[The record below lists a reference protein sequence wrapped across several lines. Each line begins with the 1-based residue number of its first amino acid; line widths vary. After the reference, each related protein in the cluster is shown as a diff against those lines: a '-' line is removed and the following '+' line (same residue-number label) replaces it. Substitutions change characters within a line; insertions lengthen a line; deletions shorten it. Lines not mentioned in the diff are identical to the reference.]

1 MNMISVVVLS
11 QRTLITLE
19 RVVIIGSSCS
29 GKTTMAKGVA
39 AALEVPHIE
48 LDALHWLPDWQE
60 LPDGEFRGLVSSA
73 VAAERWVVDGN
84 YNMVRDIVWSRA
96 TTLVWLNYPF
106 PLVFWRACSR
116 TAIRSIGRRTLF
128 SGNKESIRQAFFSKD
143 SMILWVIKT
152 FHDRRK
158 STREIFDGDD
168 YPDLHRVEL
177 RNQRDANRF
186 LVSLRGI

>member
-1 MNMISVVVLS
+1 MTMWSAKIRQIVQNLNCITLVHRPFMNMISVVVLS

-84 YNMVRDIVWSRA
+84 YNMVRDICGRV
-96 TTLVWLNYPF
+96 P
-106 PLVFWRACSR
+106 PL
-116 TAIRSIGRRTLF
+116 
-128 SGNKESIRQAFFSKD
+128 
-143 SMILWVIKT
+143 
-152 FHDRRK
+152 
-158 STREIFDGDD
+158 
-168 YPDLHRVEL
+168 
-177 RNQRDANRF
+177 
-186 LVSLRGI
+186 